1 MLAIETAYAEQQKT
15 TPANFLL
22 YLMHLK
28 TYQFALPYCNG
39 GRVLDVGCGPG
50 YGVCRIAPNC
60 REVIGI
66 DTDADII
73 KYARENFTLDNTEF
87 RVVRPAEEEPF
98 PFENDSFDTVIS
110 FQVIEHVFDM
120 NAYLSEIRRVLK
132 PNGIFVCATP
142 DRTTRLFPY
151 QRPWNFEHV
160 TEFSKQDFESVLK
173 SQFDEFDI
181 FKMGGNPDVIRI
193 EIERTKKLRRLL
205 LPVTLPIIPDALR
218 VHALRMAQNLKNESS
233 QGADS
238 GLNFD
243 LDDIHISKEASPSLN
258 LISVARA

>member
-1 MLAIETAYAEQQKT
+1 
-15 TPANFLL
+15 
-22 YLMHLK
+22 
-28 TYQFALPYCNG
+28 
-39 GRVLDVGCGPG
+39 
-50 YGVCRIAPNC
+50 
-60 REVIGI
+60 
-66 DTDADII
+66 
-73 KYARENFTLDNTEF
+73 
-87 RVVRPAEEEPF
+87 
-98 PFENDSFDTVIS
+98 
-110 FQVIEHVFDM
+110 M